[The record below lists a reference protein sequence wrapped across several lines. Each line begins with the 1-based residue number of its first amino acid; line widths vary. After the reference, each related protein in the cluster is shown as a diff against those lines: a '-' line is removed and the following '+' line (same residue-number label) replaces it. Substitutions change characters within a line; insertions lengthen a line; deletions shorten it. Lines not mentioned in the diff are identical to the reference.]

1 MLILGRPTAPF
12 LILIYCM
19 KRKSYIQDCSFNKDA
34 DLGLT
39 MQGLG
44 VDVNEM
50 IETGTVSN
58 DEAEVVYNQLQE
70 LSDVGCKV
78 TDDFDMLVVAR
89 YLHTQGLS
97 PNGGT
102 GSSQQAGATA
112 PVAE

>member
-1 MLILGRPTAPF
+1 MA
-12 LILIYCM
+12 
-19 KRKSYIQDCSFNKDA
+19 RKSFIQDCSFNKDA

-50 IETGTVSN
+50 IETGTISN
-58 DEAEVVYNQLQE
+58 DEAEVVYNQMQE
-70 LSDVGCKV
+70 LADVGSKV
-78 TDDFDMLVVAR
+78 TDDFDLLVISR
-89 YLHTQGLS
+89 YLHSQGIS

-102 GSSQQAGATA
+102 GSSQQAGSTA